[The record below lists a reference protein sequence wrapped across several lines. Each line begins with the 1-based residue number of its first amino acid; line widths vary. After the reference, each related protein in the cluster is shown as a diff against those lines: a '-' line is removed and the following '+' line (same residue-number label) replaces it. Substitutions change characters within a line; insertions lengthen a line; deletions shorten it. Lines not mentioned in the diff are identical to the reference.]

1 MNKPVTPTN
10 EINVK
15 TMSCANIFLVALTI
29 EINKAAGNAIF
40 KTSLFKP

>member
-1 MNKPVTPTN
+1 MNKPVTPIN

-15 TMSCANIFLVALTI
+15 TISYANILHVALTI

-40 KTSLFKP
+40 KTSLFNP